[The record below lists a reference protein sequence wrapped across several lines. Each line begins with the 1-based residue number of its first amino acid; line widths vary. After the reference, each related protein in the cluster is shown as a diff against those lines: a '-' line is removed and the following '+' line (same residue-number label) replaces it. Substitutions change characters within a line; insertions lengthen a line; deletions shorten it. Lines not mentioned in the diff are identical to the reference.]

1 MPDESNPWRR
11 DSDMTFHS
19 KEKQFLCL
27 HPTSVYA
34 IRPELLSQD
43 NPAHDNKGDERKIE
57 GRCEGNKE
65 FLAFVSLLETNKP
78 YIMNSM
84 RVPILQILLLFSRSL
99 DTNSDCTRI
108 ICDGW
113 LELSFKDGEKAQSL
127 LSDVMKLRSA
137 WEELLEIRLSLVN
150 NDSIEKEIVE
160 QSASSLK
167 KQLSRKLAEFVDS
180 NIRYNHRRI
189 LSSEMGYLY
198 ATSLG
203 RSEEEADDSGGN
215 IKTDSNH
222 GGGSDRDISQ
232 GDGNDGS
239 SNKRE
244 EKSMPHNIKQSFL
257 PINEGVPHPT
267 KGGLRVNDY
276 LTFGCIRDE
285 VSAAVAQGQAEYLRE
300 HYHCPTCGA
309 HLICNVLERLQHD
322 KDCHHARNQEQ
333 RESVRVKSARKGT
346 DDYGS
351 HTMIN
356 MEGEESDERKTK
368 LSEGEESRK
377 LAELD
382 HALSSKCHSAVPRK
396 KYYCNSCN
404 KDFEM
409 TPSEILKH
417 KRSHK

>member
-1 MPDESNPWRR
+1 M
-11 DSDMTFHS
+11 
-19 KEKQFLCL
+19 
-27 HPTSVYA
+27 
-34 IRPELLSQD
+34 
-43 NPAHDNKGDERKIE
+43 
-57 GRCEGNKE
+57 
-65 FLAFVSLLETNKP
+65 
-78 YIMNSM
+78 
-84 RVPILQILLLFSRSL
+84 LQILLLFSRSL

-127 LSDVMKLRSA
+127 LSDVIKLRSA
-137 WEELLEIRLSLVN
+137 WEELLETRLSLVN
-150 NDSIEKEIVE
+150 NDSVDKDIVE
-160 QSASSLK
+160 QRALGLK
-167 KQLSRKLAEFVDS
+167 KRLSRKLAEFVDS
-180 NIRYNHRRI
+180 HIRYNHRRI

-203 RSEEEADDSGGN
+203 CSDEEADDSGGN
-215 IKTDSNH
+215 IKVDSNH
-222 GGGSDRDISQ
+222 GDGSDRDSSQ
-232 GDGNDGS
+232 GDGTDGN
-239 SNKRE
+239 SNKRDE
-244 EKSMPHNIKQSFL
+244 ETSMSHKVKQSFF

-300 HYHCPTCGA
+300 HYHCPSCGA

-322 KDCHHARNQEQ
+322 KDCHHTGSQEQ
-333 RESVRVKSARKGT
+333 VENVMVNRERKNAEDQRV
-346 DDYGS
+346 DF
-351 HTMIN
+351 MIN
-356 MEGEESDERKTK
+356 MESKESDEMKTK
-368 LSEGEESRK
+368 QPEDDKSRK

-382 HALSSKCHSAVPRK
+382 HALSSKSLSAVPKK
-396 KYYCNSCN
+396 KYVCDICN

>member
-1 MPDESNPWRR
+1 
-11 DSDMTFHS
+11 MTFHS

-43 NPAHDNKGDERKIE
+43 NTAHDNTGDERKIE

-78 YIMNSM
+78 FIMNSM
-84 RVPILQILLLFSRSL
+84 RVPVLQILLLFSRSL

-113 LELSFKDGEKAQSL
+113 LELSFKDCEKAQSL
-127 LSDVMKLRSA
+127 LSDVIKLRSA

-150 NDSIEKEIVE
+150 NDSIDKEIVD
-160 QSASSLK
+160 QRASSLK
-167 KQLSRKLAEFVDS
+167 QQLSRKLAEFVDS

-189 LSSEMGYLY
+189 LSSEKGYLY

-203 RSEEEADDSGGN
+203 HSEEDADDSGGN
-215 IKTDSNH
+215 SKIDSNH
-222 GGGSDRDISQ
+222 GDGSDRDISYGYH
-232 GDGNDGS
+232 GDGTDGS
-239 SNKRE
+239 SDNKE
-244 EKSMPHNIKQSFL
+244 ERPIPKNIKQSFL

-300 HYHCPTCGA
+300 HYHCPSCGA

-322 KDCHHARNQEQ
+322 KDCHHTRNQEQ
-333 RESVRVKSARKGT
+333 RESVRVKRARKET
-346 DDYGS
+346 DDYEGHS
-351 HTMIN
+351 VIN
-356 MEGEESDERKTK
+356 MEGDESDETK
-368 LSEGEESRK
+368 IKQSEDEKSRK
-377 LAELD
+377 SAELD
-382 HALSSKCHSAVPRK
+382 RALSSKCHSAVPRK
-396 KYYCNSCN
+396 KYFCDSCN

-417 KRSHK
+417 KKSHK